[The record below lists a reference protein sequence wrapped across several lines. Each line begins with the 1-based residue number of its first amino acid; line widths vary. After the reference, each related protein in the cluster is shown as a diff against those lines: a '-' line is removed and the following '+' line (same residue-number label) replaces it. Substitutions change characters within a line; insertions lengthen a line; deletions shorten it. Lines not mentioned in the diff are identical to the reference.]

1 MSKKRVAAVTAGM
14 LMAGGLALVPA
25 GPAAAV
31 PYCNSTAITWNGHN
45 YVNLPTGGGSI
56 DCYMGQGAHSSAVG
70 ALQYALNR
78 CYQQTLKVDNDF
90 GPKTRAALVYVQR
103 YRIGASPDGGYGSE
117 TRRKM
122 RWPNVE
128 DSCDTA
134 P

>member
-1 MSKKRVAAVTAGM
+1 MSRKRVAAVAAGM
-14 LMAGGLALVPA
+14 LMTGGLALVPA

-45 YVNLPTGGGSI
+45 YVNLPTGGGTI
-56 DCYMGQGAHSSAVG
+56 DCYMGRGAHSSAVG
-70 ALQYALNR
+70 ALQYAMNR
-78 CYQQTLKVDNDF
+78 CYQQGLAVDNDF
-90 GPKTRAALVYVQR
+90 GPATQAALRRVQGR
-103 YRIGASPDGGYGSE
+103 VGVKQDGGYGKI
-117 TRRKM
+117 TRHAM